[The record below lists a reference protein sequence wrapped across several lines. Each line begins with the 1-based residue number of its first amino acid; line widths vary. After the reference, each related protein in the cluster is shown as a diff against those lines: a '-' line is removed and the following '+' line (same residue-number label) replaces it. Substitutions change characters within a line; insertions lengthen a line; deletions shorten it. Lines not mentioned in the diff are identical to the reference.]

1 METIVAMPRVPEWDN
16 LEICEQA
23 LATPRKRG
31 QFLKGLMA
39 ASAGLAAAAAVGPAA
54 SALASTARGSAAIP
68 QGDIDILNF
77 ALTLEWL
84 ERTFYEQAM
93 LHVPFKQSNVRRL
106 AQTLRGDE
114 ITHTVA
120 LTAAVKS
127 ASTAPPVGRAPHYNF
142 PAGVFQTQSS
152 FLALSEALEDT
163 GVHAYLGQAGNIL
176 TPSILLTAATIVT
189 VEARHAGAIRYQN
202 GKAPTSGP
210 FDTGFTKDQ
219 VLAVAGPLIG
229 S

>member
-1 METIVAMPRVPEWDN
+1 METIITAELAN
-16 LEICEQA
+16 LEICAQA
-23 LATPRKRG
+23 LSTPRKRA

-54 SALASTARGSAAIP
+54 LASASTARGAAVIP
-68 QGDIDILNF
+68 QSDIDILNF

-84 ERTFYEQAM
+84 ERTFYEQAVA
-93 LHVPFKQSNVRRL
+93 HVPFQQSNVRRL
-106 AQTLRGDE
+106 ARTLRGDE

-120 LTAAVKS
+120 LTAAVKG
-127 ASTAPPVGRAPHYNF
+127 AGATPVGPAPHYNF
-142 PAGVFQTQSS
+142 PAGVFKTQSA
-152 FLALSEALEDT
+152 FLGLSEALEDT
-163 GVHAYLGQAGNIL
+163 GVHAYLGQAGNIK

-202 GKAPTSGP
+202 GKNPTSGP
-210 FDTGFTKDQ
+210 FDSGFTKDQ

>member
-1 METIVAMPRVPEWDN
+1 METIVAMPRIPEWDN

-23 LATPRKRG
+23 LATPRKRQ

-39 ASAGLAAAAAVGPAA
+39 ASAGLAAAAVGPAA
-54 SALASTARGSAAIP
+54 ALASTAHGPSAVP

-84 ERTFYEQAM
+84 ERTFYEQAL
-93 LHVPFKQSNVRRL
+93 LHVPFTQGNVRRL
-106 AQTLRGDE
+106 ARTLRGDE

-120 LTAAVKS
+120 LTAAVKGAS
-127 ASTAPPVGRAPHYNF
+127 AAPPVGRAPHYNF
-142 PAGVFQTQSS
+142 PAGVFQTQSA
-152 FLALSEALEDT
+152 FLGLSEALEDT
-163 GVHAYLGQAGNIL
+163 GVHAYLGQAGNIM

-210 FDTGFTKDQ
+210 FDTGFTKAQ

>member
-1 METIVAMPRVPEWDN
+1 METTVAMPRVPEWDN

-54 SALASTARGSAAIP
+54 GVLASTARGSAAIP

-93 LHVPFKQSNVRRL
+93 LHVPFTQSNVRRL
-106 AQTLRGDE
+106 ARTLRGDE

-120 LTAAVKS
+120 LTAAVKG
-127 ASTAPPVGRAPHYNF
+127 AGATPVGRAPHYNF
-142 PAGVFQTQSS
+142 PAAVFQTQSA
-152 FLALSEALEDT
+152 FLGLSEALEDT
-163 GVHAYLGQAGNIL
+163 GVHAYLGQAGNIM

>member
-1 METIVAMPRVPEWDN
+1 METIIATPRVPEWDN

-54 SALASTARGSAAIP
+54 GALASTAHGPSAIP

-93 LHVPFKQSNVRRL
+93 LHVPFQQSKVRRL
-106 AQTLRGDE
+106 AMTLRGDE

-120 LTAAVKS
+120 LTAAVKG
-127 ASTAPPVGRAPHYNF
+127 TGTTPVGRAPHYNF

-152 FLALSEALEDT
+152 FLGLSEALEDT
-163 GVHAYLGQAGNIL
+163 GVHAYLGQAGNIM

-210 FDTGFTKDQ
+210 FDTGFTKAQ